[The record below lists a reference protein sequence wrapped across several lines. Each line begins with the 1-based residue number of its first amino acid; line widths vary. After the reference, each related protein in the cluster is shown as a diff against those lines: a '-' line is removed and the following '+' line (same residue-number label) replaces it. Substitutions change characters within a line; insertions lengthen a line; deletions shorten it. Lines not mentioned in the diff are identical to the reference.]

1 MFPVADVIPSRT
13 TPWMTVALIAANVL
27 AFLYA
32 LSLPAADAYVWT
44 QRFAFV
50 PVEAS
55 WTTATTSLFLHENS
69 VHLALNIIVLWIFG
83 DNVEDQLGHG
93 RFLALYLLSGYA
105 AWAASLWATP
115 ASSVPLAG
123 AGGAIAGA
131 HGRVLRDVPA
141 VARARARARAVD
153 SRRHRAS
160 RRTPRRG
167 MVRASDARRLGRLD
181 VPLRGLGRRSGR
193 TSAAPWQEC
202 WPFDCQTTGTAAC
215 RVVGSLAGFAGSF
228 EVRSLVRRK
237 WTSDFSLRTF

>member
-32 LSLPAADAYVWT
+32 LSLPPADGYAWT

-69 VHLALNIIVLWIFG
+69 VHLALNIIVLWVFG

-115 ASSVPLAG
+115 ASNVPLAG
-123 AGGAIAGA
+123 ANGAIAGLMGA
-131 HGRVLRDVPA
+131 YFVMFPRSRVLVLVPA
-141 VARARARARAVD
+141 RSVL
-153 SRRHRAS
+153 
-160 RRTPRRG
+160 
-167 MVRASDARRLGRLD
+167 DAIELPQYSSRLD
-181 VPLRGLGRRSGR
+181 GSRFRRSADSAGSTYPCADWPSRSGR
-193 TSAAPWQEC
+193 TWVAPWREC
-202 WPFDCQTTGTAAC
+202 SRF
-215 RVVGSLAGFAGSF
+215 GSPDDGNGSVSSGGELRPASP
-228 EVRSLVRRK
+228 EV
-237 WTSDFSLRTF
+237 

>member
-27 AFLYA
+27 AFVYP
-32 LSLPAADAYVWT
+32 LSLPAADAYAWT

-69 VHLALNIIVLWIFG
+69 VHLGLNIIVLWVFG

-123 AGGAIAGA
+123 ANGAIAGLMGA
-131 HGRVLRDVPA
+131 YFVMFPRSRVLVLVPA
-141 VARARARARAVD
+141 RSVLDAIELPAVLL
-153 SRRHRAS
+153 AA
-160 RRTPRRG
+160 G
-167 MVRASDARRLGRLD
+167 WFALQMLGGLGRLD
-181 VPLRGLGRRSGR
+181 VPLRGLAVTFWPYLGGAVAGMLAVRFARRR
-193 TSAAPWQEC
+193 ERQ
-202 WPFDCQTTGTAAC
+202 
-215 RVVGSLAGFAGSF
+215 RVEWWGA
-228 EVRSLVRRK
+228 
-237 WTSDFSLRTF
+237 